1 MGDSE
6 LPAHRQEREGS
17 LVSEAQ
23 KRAKRKYD
31 TLRTTQIVM
40 RLRVNQDADVI
51 EKLRSVPSKVEYI
64 RSLVRRDI
72 KDGQKEGA

>member
-1 MGDSE
+1 M
-6 LPAHRQEREGS
+6 
-17 LVSEAQ
+17 VSEAQ

-72 KDGQKEGA
+72 KDGQKEGSQSVRGRGRGSGVAE

>member
-1 MGDSE
+1 M
-6 LPAHRQEREGS
+6 
-17 LVSEAQ
+17 VSEAQ
-23 KRAKRKYD
+23 KRAKKRYD